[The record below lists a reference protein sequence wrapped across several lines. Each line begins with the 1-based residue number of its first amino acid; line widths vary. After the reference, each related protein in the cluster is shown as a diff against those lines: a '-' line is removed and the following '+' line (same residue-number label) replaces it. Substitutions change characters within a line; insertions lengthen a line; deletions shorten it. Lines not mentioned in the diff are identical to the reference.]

1 MIEKDRQWEE
11 MGGIA
16 MGAPM
21 KHVDA
26 RGLACPQPVLYT
38 KQALDAMET
47 GIVVAIV
54 DNEAAKENILKLAK
68 RFSCQVN
75 VTQQA
80 NDYYIE
86 IQKGSTTY
94 TGTALGG
101 TIAVDPAY
109 DTMILITSEVMGRGA
124 DELGA
129 LLMKSY
135 LYTLVASDQ
144 LPSAVILLNGG
155 VKLAVE
161 GSAVLEHLHVL
172 SSKGVDIL
180 ACGTCLDYYHLK
192 DKLMVGSVT
201 NMYSILEWMN
211 ASGKVITI

>member
-1 MIEKDRQWEE
+1 MIEGSRQWEE
-11 MGGIA
+11 IGGIT
-16 MGAPM
+16 MGEPM

-26 RGLACPQPVLYT
+26 RGMACPQPVLFT
-38 KQALDAMET
+38 KQALDAIKT
-47 GIVVAIV
+47 GTVITIV

-68 RFSCQVN
+68 RFSCHAS

-86 IQKGSTTY
+86 IQKGDTSY
-94 TGTALGG
+94 TETAISGSLA
-101 TIAVDPAY
+101 TEPAY
-109 DTMILITSEVMGRGA
+109 DTMIIITSEVMGRGA

-135 LYTLVASDQ
+135 LYTLAASDH
-144 LPSAVILLNGG
+144 LPSAVILLNSG

-161 GSAVLEHLHVL
+161 GSVLLEHLHVL
-172 SSKGVDIL
+172 YSKGVDIL

-192 DKLMVGSVT
+192 DKLMAGTVT

>member
-1 MIEKDRQWEE
+1 MVEPFKQ
-11 MGGIA
+11 
-16 MGAPM
+16 
-21 KHVDA
+21 VDA

-38 KQALDAMET
+38 KQALDNMDT
-47 GIVVAIV
+47 GIVVTVV
-54 DNEAAKENILKLAK
+54 DNEIAKENVLKLAK
-68 RFSCQVN
+68 RFACQVS

-86 IQKGSTTY
+86 IQKGLASFEGPDISRT
-94 TGTALGG
+94 L
-101 TIAVDPAY
+101 AVDPAY
-109 DTMILITSEVMGRGA
+109 DTMILITKEVLGTGS

-129 LLMKSY
+129 LLMRSY
-135 LYTLVASDQ
+135 LYTLAASDQ
-144 LPSAVILLNGG
+144 LPSAVVLINGG

-161 GSAVLEHLHVL
+161 GSTVLEHLHTL
-172 SSKGVDIL
+172 SGKGVDIL
-180 ACGTCLDYYHLK
+180 ACGTCLDYYRLK